1 MPNRH
6 DAEEPR
12 LHPAANN
19 NVADISMPNTGVESV
34 TPMSTVC
41 ADSLPAVPGY
51 RLVRELGRG
60 AMGVVYEAID
70 IGLNRTVA
78 LKLVTEEHAANP
90 ATQARFGDE
99 AGAVARLRH
108 PNVVEIYRV
117 GEHRGRGFLAL
128 EFVRGG
134 SLADR
139 LKAGRMSVAVA
150 VDVVRVVR
158 GRSSTRTSRT

>member
-1 MPNRH
+1 MPTRH

-70 IGLNRTVA
+70 IGLNRAKFTDA
-78 LKLVTEEHAANP
+78 ERRRTRSGMFLGTLGYIAPELIDTPETASAAPGSASPIGSAHLFDELFLFQQLV
-90 ATQARFGDE
+90 
-99 AGAVARLRH
+99 
-108 PNVVEIYRV
+108 
-117 GEHRGRGFLAL
+117 
-128 EFVRGG
+128 
-134 SLADR
+134 
-139 LKAGRMSVAVA
+139 
-150 VDVVRVVR
+150 
-158 GRSSTRTSRT
+158 